1 MNSVTLAI
9 NLLLWLVVACLALF
23 AASRGRVLLNT
34 GAREGLIE
42 FIRLLPR
49 IGIGVVGS
57 GYIAEVLPKALI
69 APWLGPESGLIGVI
83 IATIG
88 GALTPGGPVV
98 GFSIG
103 AAALKSGAGAPQ
115 VIAYSTAWALYAI
128 HRLVMWEVPMMPARI
143 VWLRAAVSLP
153 LPFIAAVLAMLA
165 GRP

>member
-1 MNSVTLAI
+1 MINITLAI
-9 NLLLWLVVACLALF
+9 NLLLWLVVAGLAFF
-23 AASRGRVLLNT
+23 AASRGRVLLNE
-34 GAREGLIE
+34 GLREGVIE

-69 APWLGPESGLIGVI
+69 APWLGPESGFIGVL
-83 IATIG
+83 IATVG

-128 HRLVMWEVPMMPARI
+128 HRLIMWEVPMMPARI
-143 VWLRAAVSLP
+143 VWLRATVSLP
-153 LPFIAAVLAMLA
+153 LPFIAAALAMLA
-165 GRP
+165 GMP